1 MSFWAEWGLEIIF
14 GLISAGILGYFKS
27 QSNKLKSKLNEYKE
41 LINQKEKKETE
52 ELIES
57 SLEPIYEELEALRA
71 YIRETENIE
80 KTHMNL
86 IIASYRFRLIQLCK
100 QFLKQG
106 YMTQSQYEQLSEFY
120 KLYVGL
126 GGNGQAEDYYR
137 KTVLLPI
144 HN

>member
-1 MSFWAEWGLEIIF
+1 MSFLAEWGLEIIF
-14 GLISAGILGYFKS
+14 GLISAGILGYFKF
-27 QSNKLKSKLNEYKE
+27 QSDKLKSKLSEYKE
-41 LINQKEKKETE
+41 LIDQKEKKETE

-57 SLEPIYEELEALRA
+57 SLEPIYEELEALRT

-80 KTHMNL
+80 KVHMNL

-100 QFLKQG
+100 QFLKQE

-144 HN
+144 HD

>member
-1 MSFWAEWGLEIIF
+1 MSFLAEWGLEIIF
-14 GLISAGILGYFKS
+14 GLISAGILGYFKF
-27 QSNKLKSKLNEYKE
+27 QSDKLKSKLSEYRE
-41 LINQKEKKETE
+41 LIDQKEKKETE

-57 SLEPIYEELEALRA
+57 SLEPIYEELEALRT

-80 KTHMNL
+80 KVHMNL

-100 QFLKQG
+100 QFLKQE

-144 HN
+144 HD

>member
-14 GLISAGILGYFKS
+14 GLISAGILGYFKF
-27 QSNKLKSKLNEYKE
+27 QSDKLKSKLSEYKE
-41 LINQKEKKETE
+41 LIDQKEKKETE

-57 SLEPIYEELEALRA
+57 SLEPIYEELEALRT

-100 QFLKQG
+100 QFLKQE
-106 YMTQSQYEQLSEFY
+106 YMTQTQYEQLSEFY

-144 HN
+144 HD